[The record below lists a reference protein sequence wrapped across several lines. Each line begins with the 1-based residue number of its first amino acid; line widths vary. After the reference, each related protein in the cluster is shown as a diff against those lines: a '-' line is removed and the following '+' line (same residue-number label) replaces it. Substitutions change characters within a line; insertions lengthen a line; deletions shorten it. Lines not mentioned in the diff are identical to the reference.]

1 MDEHEEALRAWPV
14 AQAASAW
21 RHAVSDTEAYRRLVL
36 ATADWDAYV
45 APTLAQ
51 PDDADVSARLRHA
64 ARQALHAMDE
74 EQTQRARSVAI
85 AASAWLQAAGD
96 PATYRRFIAAVD
108 AWDDYNAPHLEAP
121 VEELLDELAEI
132 SAPRALGELVA
143 DVTDRLRKAAG
154 RTQ

>member
-1 MDEHEEALRAWPV
+1 MTSF
-14 AQAASAW
+14 AQLCILFFFLMIRRPPRST
-21 RHAVSDTEAYRRLVL
+21 RTDTLFPYTTLFRS
-36 ATADWDAYV
+36 
-45 APTLAQ
+45 LAQ

-74 EQTQRARSVAI
+74 EQTLRARNVAI

-108 AWDDYNAPHLEAP
+108 AWDDYTAPHLEAP

-143 DVTDRLRKAAG
+143 DVTRSEEHTSAL
-154 RTQ
+154 TSLMPT